1 MHFFGTHT
9 CLCRLQNC
17 PSADFGVFKYVWAV
31 TQKVWNKAANGVWGS
46 RVLLLRH
53 ARTHGPS
60 TQRRKCIYNLSRFE
74 LHSCCILVSIKDR
87 PVSNFWVLRFRSRVL
102 RFRVLGASFSSLG
115 ASFSSFGCFVFEIW
129 VLRPSVFVFEC
140 FVFETTIDRHR
151 LKYMILDLLV
161 FCLLSATTYGQVI
174 LFQVV
179 LTWTLSGLAIILSFS
194 FIFPLCSS
202 SFYQREPC
210 KQA

>member
-1 MHFFGTHT
+1 M
-9 CLCRLQNC
+9 LRLRDL
-17 PSADFGVFKYVWAV
+17 SALF
-31 TQKVWNKAANGVWGS
+31 
-46 RVLLLRH
+46 
-53 ARTHGPS
+53 
-60 TQRRKCIYNLSRFE
+60 SRF
-74 LHSCCILVSIKDR
+74 
-87 PVSNFWVLRFRSRVL
+87 WGLRFRSRVL

-129 VLRPSVFVFEC
+129 VLRASVFVFEC

-179 LTWTLSGLAIILSFS
+179 LT
-194 FIFPLCSS
+194 
-202 SFYQREPC
+202 
-210 KQA
+210 